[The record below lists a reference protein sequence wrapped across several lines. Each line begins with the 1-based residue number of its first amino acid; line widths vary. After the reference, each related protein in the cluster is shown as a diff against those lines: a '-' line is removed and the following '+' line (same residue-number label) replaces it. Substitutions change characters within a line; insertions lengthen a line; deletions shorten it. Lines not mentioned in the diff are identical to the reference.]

1 MARTWD
7 PFKEISNFQRA
18 VNKKMETLVGG
29 YKKPF
34 SNIRHSQYFVSVDV
48 KLPGIARKEGILI
61 EADHTK
67 LIVGAANRTRNP
79 DDNKYR
85 RVIYL
90 PPGLVIEKAK
100 AKFNDGLLSIYIP
113 KSRVRKRIK
122 IK

>member
-1 MARTWD
+1 MAKAWD
-7 PFKEISNFQRA
+7 PFKEIANFQKKI
-18 VNKKMETLVGG
+18 NKKVGNLVGG

-48 KLPGIARKEGILI
+48 KLPGIDRKESIVLD
-61 EADHTK
+61 ADHTK
-67 LIVGAANRTRNP
+67 LIVGAIDRSRASKDNR
-79 DDNKYR
+79 YR

-90 PPGLVIEKAK
+90 PPGLLIEKAK

-113 KSRVRKRIK
+113 KSKVKKRVK